1 MIQYVKKGL
10 FITYSGIS
18 ITGGILYGIPYSKE
32 QVKNVFFIKED
43 MTNKE
48 LAMEYIGSYL
58 VYGSIFTLVTFGTI
72 PYFLFSI
79 IPDKKMNN
87 E

>member
-1 MIQYVKKGL
+1 
-10 FITYSGIS
+10 
-18 ITGGILYGIPYSKE
+18 
-32 QVKNVFFIKED
+32 

-58 VYGSIFTLVTFGTI
+58 VYGSIFTLVTLGTI